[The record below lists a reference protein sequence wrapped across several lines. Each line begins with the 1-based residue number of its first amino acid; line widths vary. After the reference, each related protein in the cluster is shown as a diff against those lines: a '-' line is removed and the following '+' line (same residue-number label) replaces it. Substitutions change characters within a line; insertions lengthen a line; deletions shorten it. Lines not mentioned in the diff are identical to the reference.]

1 MSFLR
6 ILAVSFFVT
15 LLINVGLI
23 DTGTLVEAQESPS
36 LSELE
41 ERAFKQAV
49 ALAEPSIVRIQT
61 VGGLDRVGQ
70 ILTSTGPTTGLVL
83 TSDGYIISSAF
94 NFISKPASV
103 LVEFADGRRFPA
115 EVVATD
121 RSRML
126 TLLKIEAENLQ
137 PAQAVPVDQIVVGQ
151 WGIAAGRTYSPEVPN
166 VSIGIVS
173 ALNRV
178 WGKAIQTDAKVSPV
192 NYGGPLINIEG
203 KVMGVLVPLS
213 ASANTETAGVEW
225 YDSGIGFAI
234 PLEDVYEILDRLKSG
249 EDLHPGLMGVTFRRN
264 DLTEGE
270 MVIDMVR
277 PDSPAYRAGMR
288 PGDTLVSV
296 DDIPLTRVGHLRYA
310 LGTHYAGDVVP
321 VTFSKGDQKTE
332 TTMTLV
338 QTLIP
343 YESGFLGILPQRAEN
358 SAPKTGVHVRYVY
371 TESAAESAGIK
382 KDDRIV
388 AFQGEPVTDYE
399 SLWKLI
405 SRERPEN
412 KVSVTFERGALK
424 ETVKLKLTATTE
436 EIPLDLLDEFIP
448 PPPADEVNE
457 NLPTGFTTIPME
469 AHNHEY
475 WAYIPADYNPAYE
488 YGLIVWIHPGGDTM
502 EASIAQDWQ
511 RFCDRRGII
520 MIGPKAAKIN
530 SWNLNE
536 AEFVKDSVLDI
547 QSRYNIDSQ
556 RVGLHGYASGGS
568 FALHLAFKYRDVFR
582 AAAVAA
588 APITEAPP
596 ENDPE
601 YRFQAYLT
609 CGDEDAVL
617 PKVDATQKIF
627 EARKFPSVFQIIK
640 GRGHTYPLS
649 TTLEEMAIW
658 FDTLDRI

>member
-1 MSFLR
+1 MSTLRLLFL
-6 ILAVSFFVT
+6 LCFVT
-15 LLINVGLI
+15 LLPNFSRHV
-23 DTGTLVEAQESPS
+23 DAQNSPS
-36 LSELE
+36 LTELE
-41 ERAFKQAV
+41 EQAFKQAV

-61 VGGLDRVGQ
+61 VGGLDRVGR
-70 ILTSTGPTTGLVL
+70 ILTSTGPTTGLVV
-83 TSDGYIISSAF
+83 SADGYIISSAF

-115 EVVATD
+115 EVIATD

-126 TLLKIEAENLQ
+126 TLLKIEADNLQ
-137 PAQAVPVDQIVVGQ
+137 PAEAVPADQIKVGQ
-151 WGIAAGRTYSPEVPN
+151 WGVAAGRTYSPEIPN
-166 VSIGIVS
+166 VSVGIVS
-173 ALNRV
+173 AINRV

-192 NYGGPLINIEG
+192 NYGGPLLNIEG

-234 PLEDVYEILDRLKSG
+234 PLEDVYQMLERLKEG

-264 DLTEGE
+264 DLMEGDLL
-270 MVIDMVR
+270 IDMVR

-288 PGDTLVSV
+288 RGDVLLSV

-321 VTFSKGDQKTE
+321 VTFLKNQKKIE
-332 TTMTLV
+332 TTMALV

-343 YESGFLGILPQRAEN
+343 YESGFLGILPQRPELT
-358 SAPKTGVHVRYVY
+358 APRNGVVVRYVY
-371 TESAAESAGIK
+371 SESAAEDAGIK

-399 SLWKLI
+399 SLWTLI

-412 KVSVTFERGALK
+412 EVSVTFERGALK
-424 ETVKLKLTATTE
+424 ETVKLTLTGTTE

-448 PPPADEVNE
+448 PPAADEVDE
-457 NLPTGFTTIPME
+457 DLPTGFTTIPME

-475 WAYIPADYNPAYE
+475 WTYIPADYNPAYQ
-488 YGLIVWIHPGGDTM
+488 YGLVVWIHPGGDTM

-520 MIGPKAAKIN
+520 LIGPKAAKIN

-536 AEFVKDSVLDI
+536 AEFIKDAVLDI
-547 QSRYNIDSQ
+547 QTRYNIDTQ
-556 RVGLHGYASGGS
+556 RVALHGYASGGS
-568 FALHLAFKYRDVFR
+568 FALHLAFKYRDLFR
-582 AAAVAA
+582 AAAIAA
-588 APITEAPP
+588 APITAAPP

-601 YRFQAYLT
+601 TRFQVYLT
-609 CGDEDAVL
+609 CGEEDAVL
-617 PKVDATQKIF
+617 PKVEATQKIM
-627 EARKFPSVFQIIK
+627 EARKFPSVFK
-640 GRGHTYPLS
+640 KVEGRGHTYPTS
-649 TTLEEMAIW
+649 TTLEEIAIW
-658 FDTLDRI
+658 LDTLDRL